1 METQVKLGEIIGA
14 DRGDGSRPLDGIRIL
29 AIEQMQALPY
39 ATQLLTHLGA
49 DVVKVEHPITG
60 DSGRGS
66 LPAVADTDG
75 RQAGATFLRNSLS
88 KRSVSVDLKTPEGV
102 ALIKQLAP
110 RFDIVA
116 ENFKPGTMKR
126 LGLGY
131 DALSVNDDRLIY
143 LSVSGFG
150 NLSESPYASWPAYAP
165 IAEAM
170 AGFYEF
176 SRQPGTYPKLGPAGA
191 LGDIGSALFS
201 TIGLLAALRHREQTG
216 KGQHVDIAM
225 FDAMVAMAD
234 IVPFFHSMDAL
245 PKKSRI
251 AGISNPFQADDGFF
265 IIQAVRDHQLKILG
279 EAVGHPE
286 WVEDERFSERSGY
299 QVHMEDVIRPAIE
312 GWAAGKTMLEACTA
326 LTSHGIAAGPCFT
339 SEHII
344 NDPHVRDHNMVIE
357 VPRPDSENPLL
368 VVGNPIKMSRV
379 QEGPVRSWPKLGE
392 HTDDFLREELGLDDN
407 ALRALRDA
415 GAIGGD

>member
-1 METQVKLGEIIGA
+1 MKLGEIIGA
-14 DRGDGSRPLDGIRIL
+14 DRGDGSRPLDGVRIL

-49 DVVKVEHPITG
+49 EVVKIEHPVHG

-66 LPAVADTDG
+66 LPAVHDTDG

-88 KRSVSVDLKTPEGV
+88 KRSVAIDLKNPEGV
-102 ALIKQLAP
+102 SLIKRLAP

-131 DALSVNDDRLIY
+131 EHLAADDPRLIY

-165 IAEAM
+165 IVEAM

-176 SRQPGTYPKLGPAGA
+176 AREPDQYPRLGAAGA

-201 TIGLLAALRHREQTG
+201 GIGVLAALRHREQTG
-216 KGQHVDIAM
+216 RGQYVDIAM

-234 IVPFFHSMDAL
+234 VVPFFHSMNAL
-245 PKKSRI
+245 PRKNRI
-251 AGISNPFQADDGFF
+251 AGIANAFRADDGFF
-265 IIQAVRDHQLKILG
+265 IVQAVRDHQLELL
-279 EAVGHPE
+279 ARTLGHPE
-286 WVEDERFSERSGY
+286 WLEDDRFRERVGY
-299 QVHMEDVIRPAIE
+299 QVHMNDVVKPAIE
-312 GWAAGKTMLEACTA
+312 EWAAGKTMLEACTE
-326 LTSHGIAAGPCFT
+326 LTSRGIAAGPCFT
-339 SEHII
+339 SEHIV
-344 NDPHVRDHNMVIE
+344 NDPHVRDHNMIIE
-357 VPRPDSENPLL
+357 VPRPDSEDPLFI
-368 VVGNPIKMSRV
+368 VGNPIKMSRV
-379 QEGPVRSWPKLGE
+379 QEGPVRSWPTLGE
-392 HTDDFLREELGLDDN
+392 HTSGFLRHELGLDDA
-407 ALRALRDA
+407 ALRALRDS

>member
-1 METQVKLGEIIGA
+1 MKLGEIIGA
-14 DRGDGSRPLDGIRIL
+14 DRGDGSRPLDGVRIL

-49 DVVKVEHPITG
+49 EVVKIEHPVHG

-66 LPAVADTDG
+66 LPAVHDTDG

-88 KRSVSVDLKTPEGV
+88 KRSVAIDLKNPEGV
-102 ALIKQLAP
+102 SLIKQLAP
-110 RFDIVA
+110 RFDVVA

-131 DALSVNDDRLIY
+131 EDLAADDARLIY

-165 IAEAM
+165 IVEAM

-176 SRQPGTYPKLGPAGA
+176 SRAPEDYPRLGAAGA

-201 TIGLLAALRHREQTG
+201 AIGLLAALRHREQTG
-216 KGQHVDIAM
+216 QGQYVDIAM

-234 IVPFFHSMDAL
+234 VIPFFHSMNAL
-245 PKKSRI
+245 PRKNRI
-251 AGISNPFQADDGFF
+251 AGIANAFRADDGFF
-265 IIQAVRDHQLKILG
+265 IVQAVRDHQLELLAKTL
-279 EAVGHPE
+279 GHPE
-286 WVEDERFSERSGY
+286 WLEDDRFSERIGY
-299 QVHMEDVIRPAIE
+299 QVHMDDVVKPAIE
-312 GWAAGKTMLEACTA
+312 EWASGKTMLEACTE
-326 LTSHGIAAGPCFT
+326 LTSCGIAAGPCFS
-339 SEHII
+339 SEHVI
-344 NDPHVRDHNMVIE
+344 NDPHVRDHNMIIE
-357 VPRPDSENPLL
+357 VPRPDAEDPLFI
-368 VVGNPIKMSRV
+368 VGNPIKMSKV
-379 QEGPVRSWPKLGE
+379 QEGPVRSWPTLGE
-392 HTDDFLREELGLDDN
+392 HTGGFLRDELGLDDT
-407 ALRALRDA
+407 ALSALRDS

>member
-1 METQVKLGEIIGA
+1 MKLGEIIGA
-14 DRGDGSRPLDGIRIL
+14 DRGDGSRPLDGVRIL

-49 DVVKVEHPITG
+49 EVVKIEHPVHG

-66 LPAVADTDG
+66 LPAVHDTDG

-88 KRSVSVDLKTPEGV
+88 KRSVAIDLKNPEGV
-102 ALIKQLAP
+102 SLIKRLAP
-110 RFDIVA
+110 RFDVVA

-131 DALSVNDDRLIY
+131 EHLAADDPRLIY

-165 IAEAM
+165 IVEAM

-176 SRQPGTYPKLGPAGA
+176 AREPDQYPRLGAAGA

-201 TIGLLAALRHREQTG
+201 GIGVLAALRHREQTG
-216 KGQHVDIAM
+216 RGQYVDIAM

-234 IVPFFHSMDAL
+234 VVPFFHSMNAL
-245 PKKSRI
+245 PRKNRI
-251 AGISNPFQADDGFF
+251 AGIANAFRADDGFF
-265 IIQAVRDHQLKILG
+265 IVQAVRDHQLELL
-279 EAVGHPE
+279 ARTLGHPE
-286 WVEDERFSERSGY
+286 WLEDDRFSERVGY
-299 QVHMEDVIRPAIE
+299 QVHMNDVVKPAIE
-312 GWAAGKTMLEACTA
+312 EWAAGKTMLEACTE
-326 LTSHGIAAGPCFT
+326 LTSRGIAAGPCFT
-339 SEHII
+339 SEHIV
-344 NDPHVRDHNMVIE
+344 NDPHVRDHNMIIE
-357 VPRPDSENPLL
+357 VPRPDSEDPLFI
-368 VVGNPIKMSRV
+368 VGNPIKMSRV
-379 QEGPVRSWPKLGE
+379 QEGPVRSWPTLGE
-392 HTDDFLREELGLDDN
+392 HTSGFLRHELGLDDA
-407 ALRALRDA
+407 ALRALRDS

>member
-1 METQVKLGEIIGA
+1 VKIGEIIGA
-14 DRGDGSRPLDGIRIL
+14 ERGDGSRPLDGVRIL

-49 DVVKVEHPITG
+49 EVVKVEHPVHG

-66 LPAVADTDG
+66 LPAVAEPDG
-75 RQAGATFLRNSLS
+75 SHAGATFLRNSLS
-88 KRSVSVDLKTPEGV
+88 KRSIAVDLKNPDGV
-102 ALIKQLAP
+102 ALIKRLAP
-110 RFDIVA
+110 RFDVVA

-131 DALSVNDDRLIY
+131 DALSADDPRLIY

-165 IAEAM
+165 IVEAM

-176 SRQPGTYPKLGPAGA
+176 SRRGEDYPRLGPAGA
-191 LGDIGSALFS
+191 LGDIGSSLFS
-201 TIGLLAALRHREQTG
+201 AIGLLAALRHRERTG
-216 KGQHVDIAM
+216 QGQHVDIAM

-245 PKKSRI
+245 PRNSRI
-251 AGISNPFQADDGFF
+251 AGISNPFRADDGFF
-265 IIQAVRDHQLKILG
+265 IIQAVRDHQLEVLAKTL
-279 EAVGHPE
+279 GHPE
-286 WVEDERFSERSGY
+286 WLEDERFSDRRGY
-299 QVHMEDVIRPAIE
+299 QEQMENIVKPAIE
-312 GWAAGKTMLEACTA
+312 DWASGKTMLEACTE
-326 LTSHGIAAGPCFT
+326 LTSNGIAAGPCFS
-339 SEHII
+339 SEHIL
-344 NDPHVRDHNMVIE
+344 NDPHVREHNMLIE

-379 QEGPVRSWPKLGE
+379 QEGPVGSWPKLGE
-392 HTDDFLREELGLDDN
+392 HTDDFLREELKLDDE
-407 ALRALRDA
+407 ALRGLRDS
-415 GAIGGD
+415 GAIGGR